1 MNTPFDYKK
10 MIPMKNYLF
19 ALLMSAPM
27 ALFGQKKIEVNET
40 SENLGGG
47 SHPALTVLAYVKD
60 GEKLLKA
67 FKEKMKDFDAK
78 VSTKKEL
85 FADNAT
91 WKAFGP
97 NTFDAYAKVEE
108 VKGEGFKLMVAV
120 DMGGAWM
127 SSSQHGEQ
135 VRLFKTMLQEIA
147 VKVSKDE
154 VEDEVKVQEKL
165 LEKEMDQQKNLEK
178 KNTDLKNDIEDY
190 KKKISQA
197 ESDIKTNEEEQK
209 KKKEEI
215 EKQKEV
221 VKLAKEKLS
230 KIH

>member
-1 MNTPFDYKK
+1 MMKK
-10 MIPMKNYLF
+10 IILS
-19 ALLMSAPM
+19 LLLAAPM
-27 ALFGQKKIEVNET
+27 VVLAQKKIEVNET
-40 SENLGGG
+40 NDNLGGG
-47 SHPALTVLAYVKD
+47 NHPALSVMAYVKD
-60 GEKLLKA
+60 GDKLMKA
-67 FKEKMKDFDAK
+67 FKDKMKDFDAK

-108 VKGEGFKLMVAV
+108 VKGEGFKLIVAV

-127 SSSQHGEQ
+127 SGGSHGEQ
-135 VRLFKTMLQEIA
+135 TRLFKNLLKELA

-165 LEKEMDQQKNLEK
+165 MEKMMDQQKDLES
-178 KNTDLKNDIEDY
+178 KNKDLHSDIENY
-190 KKKISQA
+190 KKKIA
-197 ESDIKTNEEEQK
+197 EAENDIKTNEENQK

-215 EKQKEV
+215 EKQGAA
-221 VKLAKEKLS
+221 VKIVKEKLS
-230 KIH
+230 KIE